1 MNKKREE
8 PEKEYAEGT
17 TKLEQYQREDSGW
30 RTVSS
35 IASRETISDKINRL
49 IRRELDAFFT
59 LCP

>member
-1 MNKKREE
+1 MTRA
-8 PEKEYAEGT
+8 PPSWSSISA
-17 TKLEQYQREDSGW
+17 EDSDW